1 MLARIRKHLTQL
13 SLANHAPR
21 ESPVDPEVNAMCCL
35 AWGKV
40 CKLHE
45 DSLLSTN
52 SHSNGQT
59 HTQMVSSPAVEIQ
72 TVFVIDSKGWFVIM
86 VARTL
91 DSVNSFLLF
100 LLGK

>member
-1 MLARIRKHLTQL
+1 
-13 SLANHAPR
+13 
-21 ESPVDPEVNAMCCL
+21 
-35 AWGKV
+35 
-40 CKLHE
+40 
-45 DSLLSTN
+45 
-52 SHSNGQT
+52 
-59 HTQMVSSPAVEIQ
+59 MVSSPALEIQ